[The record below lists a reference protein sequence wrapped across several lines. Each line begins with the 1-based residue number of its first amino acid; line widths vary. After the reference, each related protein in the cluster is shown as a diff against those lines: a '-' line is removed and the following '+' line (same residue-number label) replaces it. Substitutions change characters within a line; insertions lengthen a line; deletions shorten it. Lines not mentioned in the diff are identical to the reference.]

1 MSDFY
6 EAYNRAMVKGVS
18 LHLTEKPCDPSPM
31 RADLDFRF
39 PMVSP
44 KPESGIMPRLYTQQ
58 HVTNIVKA
66 YCNLIANYVDP
77 SYHHLI
83 VAYVMEKNKA
93 TEHRGKIKDGIHIVW
108 PHIVLPHT
116 LHHLIRK
123 HMLNKA
129 AQVFIGMSMCNTYE
143 EIIDNA
149 IIDKNNWQMYGS
161 KKPECEAYRVT
172 YVYKYEPVAVPVPE
186 EPIRAEAADDETETE
201 ADPADVIPEIA
212 EPATEA
218 PKHEPLGE
226 VTIQP
231 PPSAME
237 ELNFARLFSMRDKQE
252 LVVQIRADKLEEV
265 DQYIR
270 HVMPSQGERR
280 KTKLNTQIFGKS
292 VNMARNCVNEDDFIL
307 SKELVECLN
316 PKRSENYE
324 DWIKLGWTLRNIDHR
339 LLDAWVDF
347 SRVSSKYVEGEC
359 NKLWNTMRTDTL
371 GMGTLRWWARQDN
384 PQKYEE
390 IRNNN
395 VIALIDRCCGSNGAH
410 YDVACVVHALYKD
423 KYRYTVKDTWYM
435 YMEDKHRWVR
445 TREGLKL
452 RMNMSI
458 EIWRRFAERSNYWSN
473 ESGRTQDQNDQE
485 RFNGKS
491 KTLLDI
497 CTRLKTAGYKDSV
510 MKECK
515 ALFTDENFE
524 EILDSHS
531 HLIGF
536 ENGVY
541 DLRMHEFREG
551 LPDDFIS
558 FTTGRHYM
566 SYDPDSA
573 EAQEVEAYLAQVF
586 TNANV
591 RNYMKNMFSCIID
604 GSIRQEKF
612 YIFTGSGCHAKDTEI
627 MMYDGTKKLV
637 QDITTEDVLMG
648 DDSTPRKVLELCRG
662 TGDMYKIS
670 PMKGD
675 SFIVNDEHVLTL
687 KFTNLHS
694 IVKRSDSK
702 SDRWRVIWF
711 ALNGTNEPA
720 RKSKTF
726 KTPEE
731 GIQYRDNVLPT
742 MTDAIQKGDK
752 LDIKVKDLLKWSP
765 WWYTKGNLV
774 LYRPDKVDFSEKP
787 IKMDP
792 YMLGCWIGDG
802 HSNGAAITTMDP
814 EIVDYWS
821 TNLPDNH
828 QLNLRQGSAKSN
840 GKARTYGVVFTGKRR
855 KYISDNAILNSLRD
869 YNLIQNKHVPD
880 DYKYNTREVR
890 LKVLAGMLDTDGTYQ
905 KHCNQYTFSQ
915 KSERVT
921 DDLVDLARSLGF
933 AAYKTPIKATC
944 THKGKQITGDY
955 FRVNIYGIGIEEIPC
970 LLPRKKAHPR
980 IKKKDALTNSF
991 KIESAGTDNFYG
1003 FELDQNHRYLMGDFT
1018 VTHNSNS
1025 KSLLLNMVQRAVGDY
1040 YCILPIALLT
1050 QKRTAS
1056 NAAQSELERTKGRRC
1071 AVMQEPGDGEKMNI
1085 GLMKE
1090 LSGGDRILTRGLFKE
1105 PIEFKPQ
1112 FKMIMTCNE
1121 LPEVPSDDGGTWR
1134 RIRVIEF
1141 TSRFVDKPDPSKPRE
1156 FPIDPDI
1163 TDKLDRWADT
1173 FISMI
1178 IDHHKRLDPRNIEE
1192 PLEVRIAT
1200 EGYKKNNDIIGQFI
1214 VDRVVRD
1221 ETTTERVQLTKFFT
1235 EFKGWA
1241 YHNVPKGKK
1250 LPDRSQMRAY
1260 LEKTFGVYPNGGKGW
1275 KGIRIKSSEN
1285 TEAAEEDEAEAADI
1299 VPPIPPPSESHAG
1312 PSTAKG
1318 TPKGTPK
1325 TAPKGTPK
1333 GTPRATPKR
1342 PTTTAGS
1349 E

>member
-1 MSDFY
+1 MDEYRKFLNQFRCEKGSGIQYTHTSIGNPRASYAIPVNRMSDFY

-83 VAYVMEKNKA
+83 IAYVMEKNKA

-129 AQVFIGMSMCNTYE
+129 AQVFIGMPMCNTYE

-172 YVYKYEPVAVPVPE
+172 YVYKYEPVPE
-186 EPIRAEAADDETETE
+186 SIPNSEVNEGEEE
-201 ADPADVIPEIA
+201 VDPADVIPEIA

-218 PKHEPLGE
+218 PKPEPQGE
-226 VTIQP
+226 VAIQP

-252 LVVQIRADKLEEV
+252 LVVQVRADKLEEV

-339 LLDAWVDF
+339 LLDAWVEF

-491 KTLLDI
+491 KTLLEI

-531 HLIGF
+531 HLVGF

-573 EAQEVEAYLAQVF
+573 EAQEVEGYLAQVF

-612 YIFTGSGCHAKDTEI
+612 YIFTG
-627 MMYDGTKKLV
+627 
-637 QDITTEDVLMG
+637 
-648 DDSTPRKVLELCRG
+648 
-662 TGDMYKIS
+662 
-670 PMKGD
+670 
-675 SFIVNDEHVLTL
+675 
-687 KFTNLHS
+687 
-694 IVKRSDSK
+694 
-702 SDRWRVIWF
+702 
-711 ALNGTNEPA
+711 
-720 RKSKTF
+720 
-726 KTPEE
+726 
-731 GIQYRDNVLPT
+731 
-742 MTDAIQKGDK
+742 
-752 LDIKVKDLLKWSP
+752 
-765 WWYTKGNLV
+765 
-774 LYRPDKVDFSEKP
+774 
-787 IKMDP
+787 
-792 YMLGCWIGDG
+792 
-802 HSNGAAITTMDP
+802 
-814 EIVDYWS
+814 
-821 TNLPDNH
+821 
-828 QLNLRQGSAKSN
+828 QG
-840 GKARTYGVVFTGKRR
+840 
-855 KYISDNAILNSLRD
+855 
-869 YNLIQNKHVPD
+869 
-880 DYKYNTREVR
+880 
-890 LKVLAGMLDTDGTYQ
+890 
-905 KHCNQYTFSQ
+905 
-915 KSERVT
+915 
-921 DDLVDLARSLGF
+921 
-933 AAYKTPIKATC
+933 
-944 THKGKQITGDY
+944 
-955 FRVNIYGIGIEEIPC
+955 
-970 LLPRKKAHPR
+970 
-980 IKKKDALTNSF
+980 
-991 KIESAGTDNFYG
+991 
-1003 FELDQNHRYLMGDFT
+1003 
-1018 VTHNSNS
+1018 SNS

-1141 TSRFVDKPDPSKPRE
+1141 TSRFVDKPDPSKQRE

-1214 VDRVVRD
+1214 VDRVVHD
-1221 ETTTERVQLTKFFT
+1221 DTTTEKIQLTKFFT

-1250 LPDRSQMRAY
+1250 LPDRTQMRAY
-1260 LEKTFGVYPNGGKGW
+1260 LEKTFGVYPSGGKGW
-1275 KGIRIKSSEN
+1275 KGLRIKSSEN
-1285 TEAAEEDEAEAADI
+1285 TEAAEEDETEAADI
-1299 VPPIPPPSESHAG
+1299 VPPIPPSESQPKA
-1312 PSTAKG
+1312 

-1333 GTPRATPKR
+1333 GTPKPTPKR
-1342 PTTTAGS
+1342 PTTITDSEAASGS
-1349 E
+1349 G

>member
-1 MSDFY
+1 M
-6 EAYNRAMVKGVS
+6 
-18 LHLTEKPCDPSPM
+18 
-31 RADLDFRF
+31 
-39 PMVSP
+39 
-44 KPESGIMPRLYTQQ
+44 
-58 HVTNIVKA
+58 
-66 YCNLIANYVDP
+66 
-77 SYHHLI
+77 
-83 VAYVMEKNKA
+83 
-93 TEHRGKIKDGIHIVW
+93 
-108 PHIVLPHT
+108 
-116 LHHLIRK
+116 
-123 HMLNKA
+123 
-129 AQVFIGMSMCNTYE
+129 
-143 EIIDNA
+143 
-149 IIDKNNWQMYGS
+149 
-161 KKPECEAYRVT
+161 
-172 YVYKYEPVAVPVPE
+172 
-186 EPIRAEAADDETETE
+186 
-201 ADPADVIPEIA
+201 
-212 EPATEA
+212 
-218 PKHEPLGE
+218 
-226 VTIQP
+226 
-231 PPSAME
+231 
-237 ELNFARLFSMRDKQE
+237 
-252 LVVQIRADKLEEV
+252 
-265 DQYIR
+265 
-270 HVMPSQGERR
+270 
-280 KTKLNTQIFGKS
+280 
-292 VNMARNCVNEDDFIL
+292 
-307 SKELVECLN
+307 ECLN

-339 LLDAWVDF
+339 LLDAWVEF

-491 KTLLDI
+491 KTLLEI

-531 HLIGF
+531 HLVGF

-573 EAQEVEAYLAQVF
+573 EAQEVEGYLAQVF

-612 YIFTGSGCHAKDTEI
+612 YIFTG
-627 MMYDGTKKLV
+627 
-637 QDITTEDVLMG
+637 
-648 DDSTPRKVLELCRG
+648 
-662 TGDMYKIS
+662 
-670 PMKGD
+670 
-675 SFIVNDEHVLTL
+675 
-687 KFTNLHS
+687 
-694 IVKRSDSK
+694 
-702 SDRWRVIWF
+702 
-711 ALNGTNEPA
+711 
-720 RKSKTF
+720 
-726 KTPEE
+726 
-731 GIQYRDNVLPT
+731 
-742 MTDAIQKGDK
+742 
-752 LDIKVKDLLKWSP
+752 
-765 WWYTKGNLV
+765 
-774 LYRPDKVDFSEKP
+774 
-787 IKMDP
+787 
-792 YMLGCWIGDG
+792 
-802 HSNGAAITTMDP
+802 
-814 EIVDYWS
+814 
-821 TNLPDNH
+821 
-828 QLNLRQGSAKSN
+828 QG
-840 GKARTYGVVFTGKRR
+840 
-855 KYISDNAILNSLRD
+855 
-869 YNLIQNKHVPD
+869 
-880 DYKYNTREVR
+880 
-890 LKVLAGMLDTDGTYQ
+890 
-905 KHCNQYTFSQ
+905 
-915 KSERVT
+915 
-921 DDLVDLARSLGF
+921 
-933 AAYKTPIKATC
+933 
-944 THKGKQITGDY
+944 
-955 FRVNIYGIGIEEIPC
+955 
-970 LLPRKKAHPR
+970 
-980 IKKKDALTNSF
+980 
-991 KIESAGTDNFYG
+991 
-1003 FELDQNHRYLMGDFT
+1003 
-1018 VTHNSNS
+1018 SNS

-1141 TSRFVDKPDPSKPRE
+1141 TSRFVDKPDPSKQRE

-1214 VDRVVRD
+1214 VDRVVHD
-1221 ETTTERVQLTKFFT
+1221 DTTTEKIQLTKFFT

-1250 LPDRSQMRAY
+1250 LPDRTQMRAY
-1260 LEKTFGVYPNGGKGW
+1260 LEKTFGVYPSGGKGW
-1275 KGIRIKSSEN
+1275 KGLRIKSSEN
-1285 TEAAEEDEAEAADI
+1285 TEAAEEDETEAADI
-1299 VPPIPPPSESHAG
+1299 VPPIPPSESQPKA
-1312 PSTAKG
+1312 

-1333 GTPRATPKR
+1333 GTPKPTPKR
-1342 PTTTAGS
+1342 PTTITDSEAASGS
-1349 E
+1349 G